1 MPVGPALFQEVG
13 LLMYAVGSKVVHPYH
28 GAGTIVHI
36 QEKSIGDSTNFYYVI
51 DTIPSPREM
60 RLMVPVEDAER
71 VGLRRVGKASGLRAM
86 LSSLT
91 EAPDEDEI
99 ETDFRARKAIMAER
113 LRSGQ
118 FAEVVKVVR
127 ELFAM
132 SMHRSLG
139 TTDRRFLE
147 QGKEMLA
154 GELAL
159 AADIDR
165 EKAMAEIEKKTL
177 EMAAEGEKE

>member
-1 MPVGPALFQEVG
+1 
-13 LLMYAVGSKVVHPYH
+13 MYAVGSKVVHPYH
-28 GAGTIVHI
+28 GAGTIVRI

-60 RLMVPVEDAER
+60 RLMVPVDDAER
-71 VGLRRVGKASGLRAM
+71 VGLRRVGEASNLREM
-86 LSSLT
+86 LSSLAK
-91 EAPDEDEI
+91 APAEEEI
-99 ETDFRARKAIMAER
+99 ETDFRARKAVMTER
-113 LRSGQ
+113 LRSGE

-132 SMHRSLG
+132 SLQRSLG

-147 QGKEMLA
+147 QGKEVLA

-165 EKAMAEIEKKTL
+165 AEAMQEIEEKLL
-177 EMAAEGEKE
+177 EMVAEEEE

>member
-1 MPVGPALFQEVG
+1 
-13 LLMYAVGSKVVHPYH
+13 MYAVGSKVVHPYH
-28 GAGTIVHI
+28 GAGTIVRV
-36 QEKSIGDSTNFYYVI
+36 QEKTIGDSSNYYYII

-71 VGLRRVGKASGLRAM
+71 VGLRRVGEASRLRDM
-86 LSSLT
+86 LSALS
-91 EAPDEDEI
+91 EPPDEDEI
-99 ETDFRARKAIMAER
+99 ESDFRARKAIMTER

-118 FAEVVKVVR
+118 FQEVVKVVR

-132 SMHRSLG
+132 STRRSLG

-159 AADIDR
+159 AADIER
-165 EKAMAEIEKKTL
+165 SEAMQEIEEKLL
-177 EMAAEGEKE
+177 EMVPEEA

>member
-1 MPVGPALFQEVG
+1 
-13 LLMYAVGSKVVHPYH
+13 MYAVGSKVVHPYH
-28 GAGTIVHI
+28 GAGTIVRI

-51 DTIPSPREM
+51 DTVPSPREM
-60 RLMVPVEDAER
+60 RLMVPVDDAER
-71 VGLRRVGKASGLRAM
+71 VGLRRVGEASRLREM
-86 LSSLT
+86 LSVLT
-91 EAPDEDEI
+91 KHPSEDEV
-99 ETDFRARKAIMAER
+99 ETDFRARKATMTER

-159 AADIDR
+159 AANIDR
-165 EKAMAEIEKKTL
+165 EEAMEEIEKKAL
-177 EMAAEGEKE
+177 EMVPQGEKG